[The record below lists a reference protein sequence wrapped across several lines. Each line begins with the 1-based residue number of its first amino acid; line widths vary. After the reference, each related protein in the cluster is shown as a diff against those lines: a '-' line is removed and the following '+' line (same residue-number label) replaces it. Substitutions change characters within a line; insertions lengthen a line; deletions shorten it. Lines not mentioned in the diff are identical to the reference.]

1 MRVKEYLIYRF
12 FAREVAKNAKE
23 SPGGSNRRN
32 FVNFASSRETYVLGF
47 FHRFLNVFPFL
58 SLGLLVSACASP
70 RGTGD
75 LGVIIERAAGSV
87 QVVETT
93 TRTRLARV
101 SGLGDLSHA
110 SVVYS
115 RDGRY
120 AYVFG
125 RDGGLTRVDMLRAL
139 IEKRIVQA
147 GNAIGGAISQNGRL
161 IAVSNYEPG
170 GVKVFAADTL
180 RLLADIPAGS
190 GDSARRSKVVGLVD
204 APGDRF
210 VFSLFDAGEIWIA
223 DMRQPRQPRVQKFPN
238 VGKQPYDGTVT
249 PDGRYYIAG
258 LFGEDGLALLDLW
271 QPEKGVRRV
280 LEGYGRG
287 QEPLP
292 VFKMPHMDYWAQ
304 ANGTAFV
311 PAVGR
316 HEVLVI
322 DRRNW
327 TEAGRIAVAGQPV
340 FVVARPDGRQV
351 WVNFAPPANDTVQ
364 VIDTLSLNVIRT
376 LKPGRAV
383 LHMEFTPRGE
393 NVWMSVRDENRVD
406 VYDTDTLER
415 VTSLPADKPSGIF
428 FSARA
433 QRIGQ

>member
-1 MRVKEYLIYRF
+1 MRTELF
-12 FAREVAKNAKE
+12 H
-23 SPGGSNRRN
+23 
-32 FVNFASSRETYVLGF
+32 SSRKF
-47 FHRFLNVFPFL
+47 FL
-58 SLGLLVSACASP
+58 SLVGAALVSACASP

-75 LGVIIERAAGSV
+75 LGIIVERAAGSV
-87 QVVETT
+87 QVIETSHH
-93 TRTRLARV
+93 TRLAQV
-101 SGLGDLSHA
+101 TGLGDLSHA
-110 SVVYS
+110 SAVYS
-115 RDGRY
+115 RDARY

-125 RDGGLTRVDMLRAL
+125 RDGGLTKVDLLRGR
-139 IEKRIVQA
+139 IDKRIVQA
-147 GNAIGGAISQNGRL
+147 GNAIGGAISQDGRL

-170 GVKVFAADTL
+170 GVKVFASDTL
-180 RLLADIPAGS
+180 ELLADIPAGS
-190 GDSARRSKVVGLVD
+190 GDSKRRSKVVGLVD

-210 VFSLFDAGEIWIA
+210 VFTLWDAGEIWVA
-223 DMRQPRQPRVQKFPN
+223 DMHNPRQPQMLKFPN

-287 QEPLP
+287 EQPLP

-304 ANGTAFV
+304 ANDIAYV

-322 DRRNW
+322 DQKDW
-327 TEAGRIAVAGQPV
+327 KEAGRVAVAGQPV
-340 FVVARPDGRQV
+340 FVIARPDGRQL
-351 WVNFAPPANDTVQ
+351 WVNFAPPDNDTVQ
-364 VIDTLSLNVIRT
+364 VIDTLSLKIVRT
-376 LKPGRAV
+376 LKPGKAV

-393 NVWMSVRDENRVD
+393 QVWLSVRDENRVD
-406 VYDTDTLER
+406 VYDTESFER
-415 VTSLPADKPSGIF
+415 RASLPVDKPSGIF
-428 FSARA
+428 FTSRA